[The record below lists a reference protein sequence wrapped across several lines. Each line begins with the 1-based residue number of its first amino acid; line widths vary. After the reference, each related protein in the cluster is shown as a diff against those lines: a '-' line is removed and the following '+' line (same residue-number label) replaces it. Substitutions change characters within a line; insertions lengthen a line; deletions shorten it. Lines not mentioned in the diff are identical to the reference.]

1 MIMEYQKEDNISGIY
16 FLKKA
21 EKIVY
26 VGQSVNVHARVYFGH
41 IDKDF
46 DSYEVKEYP
55 QEELDKREQQY
66 IKKLKPIYNRTLE
79 INRFRE
85 KIEKGMEPEL
95 ITLKIPGAWRA
106 RLKVHFKSRGLD
118 FSNGV
123 RLALSQYMEREGL
136 I

>member
-1 MIMEYQKEDNISGIY
+1 MEYQKEDNISGIY

-26 VGQSVNVHARVYFGH
+26 VGQSVNVHARVYSGH

-66 IKKLKPIYNRTLE
+66 IKKLKPIYNRTLK
-79 INRFRE
+79 INRVRE
-85 KIEKGMEPEL
+85 KIEKGMELEL
-95 ITLKIPGAWRA
+95 ITVRMPAAWQAILKA
-106 RLKVHFKSRGLD
+106 HYKSHGQD
-118 FSNGV
+118 FSNGL

-136 I
+136 L